1 MEKRQIRSI
10 TAIQTTNTKKVSNE
24 RKVFEAGR
32 VHERKILLE
41 ILQRERK
48 KSLSKIDSKQEKIG
62 GTDGKSQESQEMR

>member
-10 TAIQTTNTKKVSNE
+10 TAIQTTNTKKGSNE

-48 KSLSKIDSKQEKIG
+48 KSLSKIDNKQEEIG
-62 GTDGKSQESQEMR
+62 VTDGKSQESQEMR